1 MSLLAHANA
10 DFLAGVHH
18 KDDVYALALFLDDP
32 GSPENFVSGD
42 ECSACKGG
50 IMLTNYRVQTNSDG
64 KASMHFSD
72 IHLDGVS
79 LRYRYALLFNA
90 SKDNRTISRI
100 DIGRVTGVEFGVAS
114 IFMPEDGLVV
124 FGGEQ

>member
-18 KDDVYALALFLDDP
+18 KDDTYALALFLDDP
-32 GSPENFVSGD
+32 GNPENFTSGD
-42 ECSACKGG
+42 ECAACKGG
-50 IMLTNYRVQTNSDG
+50 IMLTGYRIQTNSDG
-64 KASMHFSD
+64 KASIHFSD